1 MVSSFFAME
10 SDRRGTKRTSEF
22 SLAAEYLGTSQADD
36 GVTLLVANVKEFR
49 DRAEAL
55 KQFTVDTLE
64 TLAAQSA

>member
-22 SLAAEYLGTSQADD
+22 SLTAEYLGTPQADD

-49 DRAEAL
+49 DRAKAL
-55 KQFTVDTLE
+55 KQITVDALE
-64 TLAAQSA
+64 TLADQSA